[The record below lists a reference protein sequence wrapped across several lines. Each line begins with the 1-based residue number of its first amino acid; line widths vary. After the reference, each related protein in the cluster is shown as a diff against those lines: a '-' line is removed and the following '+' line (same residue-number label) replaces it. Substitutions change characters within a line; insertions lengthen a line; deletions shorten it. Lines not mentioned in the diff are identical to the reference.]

1 MGFVSDG
8 AVNSTRTARAR
19 ACGGLR
25 ERGEGGARGR
35 SCVFPLP
42 FSSPCAAVARLVRAP
57 QPRRHLADGQNQP
70 EAVRISRISYEFSA
84 KRNRL

>member
-19 ACGGLR
+19 ARVVACGSGGR
-25 ERGEGGARGR
+25 GGAGAELCLP
-35 SCVFPLP
+35 SSFFP
-42 FSSPCAAVARLVRAP
+42 FCAAVARLVRAS
-57 QPRRHLADGQNQP
+57 QPRRHLADGQNQR
-70 EAVRISRISYEFSA
+70 EAVRITRISYECSA